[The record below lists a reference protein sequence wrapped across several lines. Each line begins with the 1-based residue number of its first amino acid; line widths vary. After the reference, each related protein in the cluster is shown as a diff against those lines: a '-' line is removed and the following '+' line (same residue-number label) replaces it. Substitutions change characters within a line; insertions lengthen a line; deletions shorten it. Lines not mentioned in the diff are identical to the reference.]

1 MYMEKINYWYKKI
14 PEVPYNLE
22 PLTQLMIRTTREA
35 NTYIKNHKTKK
46 TEIVNSNDINL
57 LHSIDRAPALKKLY
71 KRVEFLKNNIEEIKK
86 IEKKDGYINLSSS
99 FFNNSPI
106 KSLYSESIIEI
117 TKNKYVTQDGVGRI
131 AAIKIVFPKGI
142 KLKIKVGQVDDCLKK
157 RLNSINKLYIYGL
170 RFKNLKHLNINEKEI
185 KLCNKKFSTKK
196 CYRRGKYLKRQSKRL
211 THKVM
216 PFK

>member
-1 MYMEKINYWYKKI
+1 MEKINYWYKKI
-14 PEVPYNLE
+14 PEMPSNLE
-22 PLTQLMIRTTREA
+22 PLTQLMIRTAGEA
-35 NTYIKNHKTKK
+35 NIYIKNHRTKK

-57 LHSIDRAPALKKLY
+57 LHSIDRPPALEKLY

-86 IEKKDGYINLSSS
+86 MEKKDGYINLSSS

-106 KSLYSESIIEI
+106 KSLRSESIIEI
-117 TKNKYVTQDGVGRI
+117 AKNRYLTQDGVGRI

-185 KLCNKKFSTKK
+185 KLCKKKFSTKK
-196 CYRRGKYLKRQSKRL
+196 CYRRGKYLKRQTKRF

-216 PFK
+216 PFL